1 MKATTRSIGIILS
14 ALACLSAT
22 VWAGDEKLAS
32 ELRRNGLQG
41 NIDVIVRYK
50 TGPAEAHYRKVVNA
64 GGVLKHRFDLIHS
77 GHYSVPSAMLKD
89 LANDAEV
96 EFVSPDRPV
105 RGMLDLT
112 GDAVNAAAAANLQ
125 PGWLRDRH
133 RHRGQRRY
141 QNLRLQN
148 REGQRYESCLQ
159 RGFHRR
165 K

>member
-32 ELRRNGLQG
+32 ELRRNGLR

-77 GHYSVPSAMLKD
+77 GHYRVPSAMLKD

-112 GDAVNAAAAANLQ
+112 GDAVNAAAAANYSLD
-125 PGWLRDRH
+125 GSGIGIAIADSGVTKISDFRIAKGSATR
-133 RHRGQRRY
+133 
-141 QNLRLQN
+141 
-148 REGQRYESCLQ
+148 SCLQ